1 MYPTYPSLSFISLS
15 SLTLYIETAMTLEG
29 EAKMGLILKTEL
41 AISSQF
47 STFPATTI
55 SLKQNTAQCYLSVTS
70 QIPAGHDSPIGPVPA
85 SLFLVAGT
93 VMYRWPADPPRFQDL
108 RCVWTIHLSETRRS
122 RLRFQ

>member
-55 SLKQNTAQCYLSVTS
+55 SLMVVSVTS
-70 QIPAGHDSPIGPVPA
+70 SSVLPLRYFS
-85 SLFLVAGT
+85 
-93 VMYRWPADPPRFQDL
+93 DPG
-108 RCVWTIHLSETRRS
+108 RS
-122 RLRFQ
+122 RQPYWPCTRLTFPRGWYCDVQVACRPSAVSRLEMSVDNIPQ